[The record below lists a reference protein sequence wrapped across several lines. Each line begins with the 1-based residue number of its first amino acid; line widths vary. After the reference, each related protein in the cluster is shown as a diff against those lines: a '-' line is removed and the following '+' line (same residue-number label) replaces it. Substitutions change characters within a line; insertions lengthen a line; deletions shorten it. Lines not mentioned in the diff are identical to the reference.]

1 MACAVEVEVAE
12 VEATAE
18 VEVTAEDAAMTEVM
32 AEAEA
37 EATVVAEETAED
49 EATAEAEEEE
59 EVIDPLIVQVHA
71 GTVAKTLLLISR
83 ETVRS
88 RLSRKRPACE
98 RERSRCGSRTP
109 PISREPES
117 VETVAQ
123 T

>member
-49 EATAEAEEEE
+49 EATAEAEEE
-59 EVIDPLIVQVHA
+59 VIDPLIVQVHA

-109 PISREPES
+109 PISKEPES